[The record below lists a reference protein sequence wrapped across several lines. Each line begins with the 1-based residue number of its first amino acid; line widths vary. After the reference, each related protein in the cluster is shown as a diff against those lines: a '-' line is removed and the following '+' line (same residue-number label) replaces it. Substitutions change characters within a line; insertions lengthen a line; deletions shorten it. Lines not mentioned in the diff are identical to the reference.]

1 MKPEPRIGWRLFPE
15 NLPSRVSHWMPEA
28 QSLMH
33 DMSHKCWCKPEIEN
47 ELGPPYS
54 IVLHHEAEIFT

>member
-1 MKPEPRIGWRLFPE
+1 
-15 NLPSRVSHWMPEA
+15 
-28 QSLMH
+28 MH
-33 DMSHKCWCKPEIEN
+33 DMSHKCWCKPDIEN